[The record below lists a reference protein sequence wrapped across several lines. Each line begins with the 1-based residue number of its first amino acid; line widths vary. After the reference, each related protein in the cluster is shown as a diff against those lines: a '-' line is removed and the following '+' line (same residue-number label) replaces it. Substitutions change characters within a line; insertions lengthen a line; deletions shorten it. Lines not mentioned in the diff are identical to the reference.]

1 MGKIKFYKTR
11 DHTKMKLFAALAAAA
26 SAQVG
31 APVNPM
37 APAPMMGMGGM
48 MSNPLMLSL
57 LLKDDSSSSNN
68 DLLTLMMLGGGMGG
82 AMGGQMNPLMLSL
95 LLGDDVPKS
104 KAAYDKICGTTT
116 ACTDE
121 IAKIYNPIDGT
132 KNAGVSDA
140 DVKAAHDA
148 IMKYD
153 SSSSNMSDLL
163 LLSMM
168 SGGGMQGGMQGL
180 LPLLLLKD
188 DSSSSGL
195 FGDDNSLLLM
205 MMMSGQNGMAPIMG

>member
-1 MGKIKFYKTR
+1 MG
-11 DHTKMKLFAALAAAA
+11 
-26 SAQVG
+26 
-31 APVNPM
+31 
-37 APAPMMGMGGM
+37 
-48 MSNPLMLSL
+48 
-57 LLKDDSSSSNN
+57 
-68 DLLTLMMLGGGMGG
+68 
-82 AMGGQMNPLMLSL
+82 
-95 LLGDDVPKS
+95 PKS

-153 SSSSNMSDLL
+153 TSSSSSNMSD
-163 LLSMM
+163 
-168 SGGGMQGGMQGL
+168 
-180 LPLLLLKD
+180 LLLKD

>member
-1 MGKIKFYKTR
+1 M
-11 DHTKMKLFAALAAAA
+11 
-26 SAQVG
+26 
-31 APVNPM
+31 
-37 APAPMMGMGGM
+37 
-48 MSNPLMLSL
+48 
-57 LLKDDSSSSNN
+57 
-68 DLLTLMMLGGGMGG
+68 GGGMGG
-82 AMGGQMNPLMLSL
+82 MNPLMLSL

-104 KAAYDKICGTTT
+104 KSAYETICGAEL
-116 ACTDE
+116 ACKTELD
-121 IAKIYNPIDGT
+121 KIYNADGT
-132 KNAGVSDA
+132 KTTASDA
-140 DVKAAHDA
+140 DVKTAHDA
-148 IMKYD
+148 IMKFD
-153 SSSSNMSDLL
+153 KSSSSSNMSDLL

>member
-31 APVNPM
+31 APVNMAPM
-37 APAPMMGMGGM
+37 APVGGMMGGM

-68 DLLTLMMLGGGMGG
+68 DLLTLM
-82 AMGGQMNPLMLSL
+82 LSL
-95 LLGDDVPKS
+95 LLGDDIPKS
-104 KAAYDKICGTTT
+104 KAAYDKICDSDP
-116 ACTDE
+116 ACASE
-121 IAKIYNPIDGT
+121 VAKIYNSDGT
-132 KNAGVSDA
+132 KVTATDDA
-140 DVKAAHDA
+140 VKAAHDA
-148 IMKYD
+148 IMAFD
-153 SSSSNMSDLL
+153 TSSSSSNISDLL

-168 SGGGMQGGMQGL
+168 SGQGMQGGMQGL